1 MDYIGNKMINYKY
14 MKKTLIIV
22 LFLALLG
29 FVGARFVYGMA
40 ATKELPLPKA
50 YIVNVSGDVNIKRT
64 DTGDWQKVTKDM
76 EIAKGDTIK
85 TGSDGKISINFFDD
99 SISHIGPDSEV
110 GLADVFIDNTN
121 YAKTKIKLRVNFGR
135 VWSRI
140 IQLGDQEASYEVESN
155 DTVATVRGTI
165 FDFIVVKGSSTKV
178 STIENTVEVSMV
190 EAEEFV
196 DPITKEKKI
205 KTKVIKKIDVPA
217 GKLTEIAK
225 EIDKEKKEL
234 FLLPISQEEMDSVWY
249 KQNREEDKKIEE
261 EIRKK
266 QEDINKE
273 IAGILP
279 DSPLYG
285 LKQLAEK
292 TRLAF
297 AADENKKLELEIG
310 FLNKRLAE
318 SQALAA
324 NGKTVLA
331 EEFFENYS
339 KNIIEAME
347 EAKKGK
353 DGQLYEKFEAQIG
366 NQIDLQKRIMGAI
379 DPEDPSYQL
388 KNSLQQLQ
396 LNIVPEIEKQFL
408 QMKIEQERSG
418 VPMMPPP
425 LPVKGVDQIIQPT
438 GTTTDVNRI
447 IENINQVATTTFQK
461 PIIGTTT
468 PPPPPPP
475 PPQIIQKPII
485 GEQVITKPTTTLPL
499 PPPPPPAETVRKL
512 VDLKVSALKYNMLLT
527 ETRQFKAIAAYSDG
541 TTKDVS
547 NLCQWRVNGDIGTIS
562 SSGLLSPDADG
573 GSATI
578 EAAYTEEG
586 TTVRGA
592 SPTVT
597 ALTIIL

>member
-1 MDYIGNKMINYKY
+1 MINYKN

-29 FVGARFVYGMA
+29 FAGARFVYGMA

-50 YIVNVSGDVNIKRT
+50 YIANVSGNADIKRAGA
-64 DTGDWQKVTKDM
+64 GDWEKAYKDM
-76 EIAKGDTIK
+76 EIAKDDTIK
-85 TGSDGKISINFFDD
+85 TGSDGKVSINFFDN

-110 GLADVFIDNTN
+110 SFADTFIDSDDH
-121 YAKTKIKLRVNFGR
+121 AKTKVKIKVNFGR

-140 IQLGDQEASYEVESN
+140 IQLGDREAIYEIESN

-165 FDFIVVKGSSTKV
+165 FDFIVIKGSSTKI
-178 STIENTVEVSMV
+178 STIENIVEVAMIQT
-190 EAEEFV
+190 EETI
-196 DPITKEKKI
+196 DPETKEKKI
-205 KTKVIKKIDVPA
+205 ITKVLKKIDVPA
-217 GKLTEIAK
+217 GKLTEITK

-234 FLLPISQEEMDSVWY
+234 LLLPISQEEMDSIWY
-249 KQNREEDKKIEE
+249 KQNQEEDKKIEE

-266 QEDINKE
+266 QEDTNKE

-279 DSPLYG
+279 DSPLYK

-339 KNIIEAME
+339 KNIKGAIE
-347 EAKKGK
+347 EAKKRE
-353 DGQLYEKFEAQIG
+353 DSQLYEKFEAQIG

-379 DPEDPSYQL
+379 DPEDPGYQL

-418 VPMMPPP
+418 IPIIPP
-425 LPVKGVDQIIQPT
+425 LPPVKGVDQIIKPT

-468 PPPPPPP
+468 PPPPPP
-475 PPQIIQKPII
+475 QIIQKPII

-499 PPPPPPAETVRKL
+499 PPPPPPAEIVRKL
-512 VDLKVSALKYNMLLT
+512 VDLKVSTLKYNMLLT
-527 ETRQFKAIAAYSDG
+527 ETRQFKAIAVYSDG

-547 NLCQWRVNGDIGTIS
+547 NLCQWRLSGDIGAIS
-562 SSGLLSPDADG
+562 QSGFLTPDADG
-573 GSATI
+573 GSATVG
-578 EAAYTEEG
+578 ASYTENGETVVG
-586 TTVRGA
+586 T
-592 SPTVT
+592 SPTIT
-597 ALTIIL
+597 ALTIGL